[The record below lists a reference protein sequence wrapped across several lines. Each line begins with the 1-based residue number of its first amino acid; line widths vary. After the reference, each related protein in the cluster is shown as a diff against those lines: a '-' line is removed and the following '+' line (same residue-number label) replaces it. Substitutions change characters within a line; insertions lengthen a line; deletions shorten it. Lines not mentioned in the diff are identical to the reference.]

1 MTQAE
6 ANTFA
11 EIHDA
16 LEALMAA
23 HGDHTR
29 DNIDAM
35 AAQLLEELVA
45 RGELTEGQENAF
57 QGIHDRLH
65 EFTQAP

>member
-29 DNIDAM
+29 GNMDAM
-35 AAQLLEELVA
+35 AAQLLEKLVA
-45 RGELTEGQENAF
+45 CGELTEGQANAF
-57 QGIHDRLH
+57 QDIHDRLH